1 MKDPFNLFIEDSV
14 YYSSNQYYKLIFKTK
29 KMFFEYLSQNKNL
42 EEFKKESAKI
52 WNKVDHKYMEQRISE
67 LEKMIEARDLK
78 GQEIINPN
86 AEYTQVYDLV
96 KEERFI
102 EVEKKYKSTID
113 NYYKGRLKTVNKEYI
128 NKNAYLS
135 KIVSEYDKTQA
146 IIPYYNKDGTVRSYH
161 NVASYNSMLYNTNLN
176 RAGWNRTLYDSNL
189 LDNDLLYLPAHPFA
203 CPLCMEWQG
212 RIYSA
217 SGKSG
222 YVDGHKYV
230 PQEMAIAGGV
240 GHPNCKHQWTIYWD
254 KSQIQENNYNSSYW
268 EEQYEN
274 KQKIQSLQLERT
286 KLKNDRAIYQSLN
299 NYDEVDKANQ
309 KIKKINSAIKELK

>member
-14 YYSSNQYYKLIFKTK
+14 YYFSNQYYKLIFKTK
-29 KMFFEYLSQNKNL
+29 KMFFEYLSQNKSL
-42 EEFKKESAKI
+42 EEFKKETAKI

-78 GQEIINPN
+78 GQKIINPN

-128 NKNAYLS
+128 NKDAYLS

-217 SGKSG
+217 SGRITEEGIILHKTYAISKLFKVHVSLLLTFFGKSKRE
-222 YVDGHKYV
+222 HPTKSRIII
-230 PQEMAIAGGV
+230 QKGGKF
-240 GHPNCKHQWTIYWD
+240 CKSHI
-254 KSQIQENNYNSSYW
+254 
-268 EEQYEN
+268 
-274 KQKIQSLQLERT
+274 
-286 KLKNDRAIYQSLN
+286 
-299 NYDEVDKANQ
+299 
-309 KIKKINSAIKELK
+309 

>member
-29 KMFFEYLSQNKNL
+29 KMFFEYLSQNKSL

-113 NYYKGRLKTVNKEYI
+113 NYYKSRLKTVNKEYI

-176 RAGWNRTLYDSNL
+176 RAGWNRTLYDSDL

-222 YVDGHKYV
+222 YIDGHKYV

-254 KSQIQENNYNSSYW
+254 KSQIQDNNYNSGYW

-309 KIKKINSAIKELK
+309 KIKKLNSAIKELK